1 MSKVNRTAAVFSTCH
16 LPTIFVI
23 AAGLITSAAGQE
35 HSSFSVPASAV
46 HLQLTQPMS
55 PPMWALLEREL
66 LRTQT
71 DACREFFE
79 KYFDERGFLLCVE
92 RWGGNDGPDD
102 APENVGDWPILHALG
117 GSDEILQM
125 YKKAWEGHLR
135 QYTLARTTDVPFARD
150 GMYYKEFPVMMDWL
164 HNGEGLRIFNLQ
176 GLSDPNDRRLEQR
189 TRRFAGFYMNEDPG
203 APNYDSKHKIIRS
216 LLNGSRGPMLRKAT
230 GLDWA
235 GDPIEVENRFDALH
249 GERTYEE
256 MIAHFK
262 DYNDVAG
269 DHPQNLSATTLAA
282 NAYMLT
288 GEEKYRKWLLEY
300 VDAWAERIRAN
311 NGIIPSNIGLDGI
324 PGSAAGGKWYGGVY
338 GWGFSVV
345 VPQSGEIGH
354 RNTVSRGVIGFGN
367 ALLLTG
373 DRRYVDSWTGM
384 IDTINSHQKVIDGKT
399 MYPRMYGDKG
409 WYAFTESPW
418 AEGALECYFWTCAE
432 KDRVRVG
439 GNGWLDY
446 LDGKNPGYPEAVLRS
461 DMEKVRKTIA
471 EMRLDDSTPDTR
483 LSDNPMQYNPATV
496 GALRELM
503 MAGLDPGRGGGPL
516 HCRVRWFDPIERRAG
531 VPQDVAVLVD
541 EMQDEKFSVTVVNL
555 SSTADREVV
564 MQGGGYGE
572 HLLTTVEADGK
583 QMVVNGPLIHIH
595 LAPGAGQRLVAGV
608 KRYACRPTMAFP
620 WNRRETPSTLSP

>member
-1 MSKVNRTAAVFSTCH
+1 
-16 LPTIFVI
+16 
-23 AAGLITSAAGQE
+23 
-35 HSSFSVPASAV
+35 
-46 HLQLTQPMS
+46 
-55 PPMWALLEREL
+55 
-66 LRTQT
+66 
-71 DACREFFE
+71 
-79 KYFDERGFLLCVE
+79 
-92 RWGGNDGPDD
+92 
-102 APENVGDWPILHALG
+102 
-117 GSDEILQM
+117 
-125 YKKAWEGHLR
+125 
-135 QYTLARTTDVPFARD
+135 
-150 GMYYKEFPVMMDWL
+150 
-164 HNGEGLRIFNLQ
+164 
-176 GLSDPNDRRLEQR
+176 
-189 TRRFAGFYMNEDPG
+189 
-203 APNYDSKHKIIRS
+203 
-216 LLNGSRGPMLRKAT
+216 
-230 GLDWA
+230 
-235 GDPIEVENRFDALH
+235 
-249 GERTYEE
+249 
-256 MIAHFK
+256 
-262 DYNDVAG
+262 
-269 DHPQNLSATTLAA
+269 
-282 NAYMLT
+282 
-288 GEEKYRKWLLEY
+288 
-300 VDAWAERIRAN
+300 
-311 NGIIPSNIGLDGI
+311 
-324 PGSAAGGKWYGGVY
+324 
-338 GWGFSVV
+338 
-345 VPQSGEIGH
+345 
-354 RNTVSRGVIGFGN
+354 
-367 ALLLTG
+367 
-373 DRRYVDSWTGM
+373 M

-541 EMQDEKFSVTVVNL
+541 EMQDERFSVTVVNL
-555 SSTADREVV
+555 SPTADREVV

-583 QMVVNGPLIHIH
+583 QTVVNGPLIHLH